1 MIRLGKE
8 LQVEYEIKSGEIN
21 GNQYQINC
29 NSDKLY
35 AYYRIL
41 GGGSSDRLI
50 LGCLFGYRIGYTK
63 FLLNTHILRILKHWV
78 YL

>member
-41 GGGSSDRLI
+41 CGGSSDRLFLERWSGI
-50 LGCLFGYRIGYTK
+50 SYRIYQILVSHTYIE
-63 FLLNTHILRILKHWV
+63 NTQT
-78 YL
+78 